1 MVGSP
6 WDGLIVVC
14 GASWWEGTPLLEHH
28 VAEELTCYA
37 PVLYVDPP
45 SSLLTRFRN
54 HDARSFAHSPGL
66 RTVHDRL
73 AVLSI
78 RVPPLMER
86 PVVKELALTAVRRGI
101 RSGVRK
107 LGAERVH
114 ALVVPNLE
122 PLFGSAGERHRV
134 LYVKDDYVAGAR
146 LTGLP
151 SRRLHRL
158 SERLPQ
164 EADTVVAVSQVLAD
178 GLRNSGIETL
188 LIPNGVD
195 VAVFKDAGVPSAGGD
210 APPVTAFVGHLS
222 ERVDVALLTAV
233 ADRGMRIRM
242 IGPPQ
247 ETMKEGHLGPLQGHP
262 NVEWAGRVAYSQL
275 GRALSDVTTC
285 VLPYGNTAFNR
296 ASFPLKI
303 LEYLAAGR
311 RVVSTDLP
319 SARWLDTPL
328 VDRADSVEDFAGAVE
343 RSLASPLTVTEIAER
358 RAFAEQHS
366 WAARTRL
373 LADRLGLV
381 AQATETA
388 DRHGAGVP

>member
-1 MVGSP
+1 MVESP

-14 GASWWEGTPLLEHH
+14 GASWWDGTPLLEHH
-28 VAEELTCYA
+28 VAEELTRYA

-45 SSLLTRFRN
+45 SSVLTRFRN
-54 HDARSFAHSPGL
+54 HDARSFARPPGL
-66 RTVHDRL
+66 RRVHDRL
-73 AVLSI
+73 AVLSV

-86 PVVKELALTAVRRGI
+86 PVVKELALAAVRRGI

-107 LGAERVH
+107 LGAEQVH
-114 ALVVPNLE
+114 ALVIPNLE
-122 PLFGSAGERHRV
+122 PLYGSAGERHRV
-134 LYVKDDYVAGAR
+134 LYVKDDYVAGAE

-158 SERLPQ
+158 SERLPR

-178 GLRNSGIETL
+178 GLRSRGIEPL

-195 VAVFKDAGVPSAGGD
+195 VRVFKDAGVPSASGD

-222 ERVDVALLTAV
+222 ERVDVRLLTAV

-247 ETMKEGHLGPLQGHP
+247 ETMQEGHLGPLQAHP
-262 NVEWAGRVAYSQL
+262 NVEWVGRVAYSQL
-275 GRALSDVTTC
+275 GQALSDVTTC
-285 VLPYGNTAFNR
+285 VLPYGDTAFNR

-319 SARWLDTPL
+319 AVRWLDTRL
-328 VDRADSVEDFAGAVE
+328 VDRADSVDGFAGAVE
-343 RSLASPLTVTEIAER
+343 RSLASPLTVAEIAER
-358 RAFAEQHS
+358 RAFAETHS

-381 AQATETA
+381 AQATDPA
-388 DRHGAGVP
+388 DRQGAGVP

>member
-14 GASWWEGTPLLEHH
+14 GASWWDGTPLLEHH
-28 VAEELTCYA
+28 VAEELTRYA

-45 SSLLTRFRN
+45 SSVLTRFRN
-54 HDARSFAHSPGL
+54 HDARAFAHRPGL

-73 AVLSI
+73 AILSI

-86 PVVKELALTAVRRGI
+86 PVAKQLALALVRRGI
-101 RSGVRK
+101 RSGVRQ

-114 ALVVPNLE
+114 ALVIPNLE
-122 PLFGSAGERHRV
+122 PLFGSAGERHGV
-134 LYVKDDYVAGAR
+134 LYIKDDYVAGAG

-151 SRRLHRL
+151 SRRLQRL
-158 SERLPQ
+158 SERLPRQ
-164 EADTVVAVSQVLAD
+164 ADTVVTVSQVLAD
-178 GLRNSGIETL
+178 GLRRRGIDPQ

-195 VAVFKDAGVPSAGGD
+195 VRVFEDAGVPSAGGD
-210 APPVTAFVGHLS
+210 GPPLTAFVGHLS
-222 ERVDVALLTAV
+222 ERVDVELLTAV

-247 ETMKEGHLGPLQGHP
+247 ETMKEGHLGPLQAHP
-262 NVEWAGRVAYSQL
+262 NVEWAGRVPYSQL
-275 GRALSDVTTC
+275 GQALSDVTTC
-285 VLPYGNTAFNR
+285 VLPYGDTAFNR

-319 SARWLDTPL
+319 AVRWLDTPL
-328 VDRADSVEDFAGAVE
+328 VERADGIEDFADAVE
-343 RSLASPLTVTEIAER
+343 RSLASPLTSAEIAER

-381 AQATETA
+381 ARASGTA

>member
-1 MVGSP
+1 
-6 WDGLIVVC
+6 
-14 GASWWEGTPLLEHH
+14 
-28 VAEELTCYA
+28 
-37 PVLYVDPP
+37 
-45 SSLLTRFRN
+45 
-54 HDARSFAHSPGL
+54 
-66 RTVHDRL
+66 
-73 AVLSI
+73 
-78 RVPPLMER
+78 
-86 PVVKELALTAVRRGI
+86 
-101 RSGVRK
+101 
-107 LGAERVH
+107 
-114 ALVVPNLE
+114 
-122 PLFGSAGERHRV
+122 
-134 LYVKDDYVAGAR
+134 
-146 LTGLP
+146 
-151 SRRLHRL
+151 
-158 SERLPQ
+158 
-164 EADTVVAVSQVLAD
+164 VAVSQVLAD
-178 GLRNSGIETL
+178 GLRSSGIETL

-210 APPVTAFVGHLS
+210 DPPVTAFVGHLS

-233 ADRGMRIRM
+233 ADRGMRLRM

-319 SARWLDTPL
+319 SVRWLDTPL
-328 VDRADSVEDFAGAVE
+328 VDRADGVGDFADAVE
-343 RSLASPLTVTEIAER
+343 RSLASPLTVVEIAER

-373 LADRLGLV
+373 LADRLGL
-381 AQATETA
+381 AEALDPAGRQ
-388 DRHGAGVP
+388 GAGVP